1 MADEQKHENPP
12 QLSKLNDALLKAEK
26 PDEAS
31 KRNTK
36 EWIIERILTVSD
48 QNGLEL
54 AFSNTKLKRM
64 SKKELN
70 QLLAQLMEQVMKQN
84 MARAVKA
91 DGVDD
96 KSIALGALRMVHDML
111 AMGAEAGINTVLPAY
126 GYQVDGFAQ
135 NLQHPSVSKCVDEC
149 LVEIAQTTDVLEYI
163 ESPYARLGIAWAGAM
178 ATSIKPFRNI
188 AHNQNDVRPPNM
200 GPTAPDRA
208 QTLQPR
214 ARRRPE
220 ARKVNCPTR
229 PNTPNVKRI

>member
-1 MADEQKHENPP
+1 MADEQKTP
-12 QLSKLNDALLKAEK
+12 QLAKLNDDLLKAEK

-36 EWIIERILTVSD
+36 EWIIERILTVAD
-48 QNGLEL
+48 ENGLEL
-54 AFSNTKLKRM
+54 SFSNTKLKRM

-70 QLLAQLMEQVMKQN
+70 QLLAQLMEQVVKQN
-84 MARAVKA
+84 MARAVNS
-91 DGVDD
+91 DGTDD

-111 AMGAEAGINTVLPAY
+111 AMGAEAGINTVLPSY

-178 ATSIKPFRNI
+178 ATSIKPYRKI
-188 AHNQNDVRPPNM
+188 ANNQNNVRPPNV
-200 GPTAPDRA
+200 GPPTPHRP

-214 ARRRPE
+214 PRRGPETGKINRP
-220 ARKVNCPTR
+220 AR
-229 PNTPNVKRI
+229 PNTPDVKRV

>member
-70 QLLAQLMEQVMKQN
+70 QLLAQLMEQVT
-84 MARAVKA
+84 
-91 DGVDD
+91 
-96 KSIALGALRMVHDML
+96 LRGL
-111 AMGAEAGINTVLPAY
+111 IWL
-126 GYQVDGFAQ
+126 
-135 NLQHPSVSKCVDEC
+135 LC
-149 LVEIAQTTDVLEYI
+149 L
-163 ESPYARLGIAWAGAM
+163 
-178 ATSIKPFRNI
+178 
-188 AHNQNDVRPPNM
+188 
-200 GPTAPDRA
+200 
-208 QTLQPR
+208 
-214 ARRRPE
+214 
-220 ARKVNCPTR
+220 
-229 PNTPNVKRI
+229 